1 MIAAI
6 PGIPYQKVV
15 NAALRKE
22 FGDTVTFKQLAAFGE
37 QHGYMPYYIRQD
49 KDYRAERGVYTI
61 PATDAPLSKFGPLS
75 DSMPFESPVVEDDD
89 TGEPV
94 MSDAEIYG
102 KPKKVA
108 RPAFVHKENMT
119 VSEIQARIDK
129 LVDEASLM
137 SVVPDKNPAF
147 VPFGDYE
154 MEKRVIESGNFFPVF
169 VSGLSGNGKTIFP
182 EQACAE
188 LGREFIN
195 IDITNETDED
205 DLIGG
210 FRLRNGETVFELGPA
225 PVAMLRGA
233 LLVLNELDLGSAKIM
248 CMQRVLEGKPLVVKK
263 LGIIIKPVKG
273 FNVFATANTKGRGD
287 DRGRFIGTGLLNEAF
302 LERFPVTIE
311 QEYPPIEI
319 EAKILAKTYQSL
331 GGVLKATPMTFFDT
345 LAKWAD
351 TIRKS
356 YQAGGCEDLISTRR
370 LCHIVKAYKIFGN
383 QDMALTYCIQ
393 RFDGKVRDS
402 FVDLYNKICP
412 AKANQ
417 PTNVGTL

>member
-1 MIAAI
+1 MMIAAI
-6 PGIPYQKVV
+6 PGTPYQKVV
-15 NAALRKE
+15 NAVLRNE
-22 FGDTVTFKQLAAFGE
+22 FGATVTHKQLAAFGTLR
-37 QHGYMPYYIRQD
+37 GYMPYYIRQD
-49 KDYRAERGVYTI
+49 KDYRTERGVYAI
-61 PATDAPLSKFGPLS
+61 PADDAPLSKYGPLS
-75 DSMPFESPVVEDDD
+75 DLAPADTESFARCVVAQD
-89 TGEPV
+89 EP
-94 MSDAEIYG
+94 SG
-102 KPKKVA
+102 NT
-108 RPAFVHKENMT
+108 RPAFVHTENMT
-119 VSEIQARIDK
+119 VSEIQKRLDT

-147 VPFGDYE
+147 VPFGDYD
-154 MEKRVIESGNFFPVF
+154 MEKLVIESGIFFPVF

-188 LGREFIN
+188 LNREFIN

-205 DLIGG
+205 DLVGG

-233 LLVLNELDLGSAKIM
+233 LLVLNELDLGSPKIM
-248 CMQRVLEGKPLVVKK
+248 CLQRVLEGKPLVIKK
-263 LGIIIKPVKG
+263 LGIIIKPKAG

-311 QEYPPIEI
+311 QEYPSVDIET
-319 EAKILAKTYQSL
+319 KILAKTYQSL

-351 TIRKS
+351 AIRKS
-356 YQAGGCEDLISTRR
+356 YQAGACEDLISTRR
-370 LCHIVKAYKIFGN
+370 LCHIVKAYKIFGD
-383 QDMALTYCIQ
+383 QDKALTYCIQ

-417 PTNVGTL
+417 PTNVGSL